1 MESKIFD
8 NTDVYNDKIKPQ
20 LMEIK
25 ELCIANKIPFFASFM
40 LAADK
45 DEGDVYK
52 NEVLTPSSL
61 GLKIT
66 GCDIIP
72 LMCIAAGSKAV
83 PASEVVEIEFD

>member
-52 NEVLTPSSL
+52 N
-61 GLKIT
+61 
-66 GCDIIP
+66 
-72 LMCIAAGSKAV
+72 
-83 PASEVVEIEFD
+83 